1 MSGPGRWVLLAY
13 QMPREPSTPRVTV
26 WRKLRRLGVAQLMD
40 GLVALPL
47 SARNRERF
55 EWLAEEI
62 REAKGEAAI
71 WIASPGS
78 VDQERPLVSRLQD
91 AVAQEYGQIAEA
103 AQKAEQAEPA
113 ARRRSLA
120 RLRRD
125 LQVIRERDYFPT
137 QARQRAVDAV
147 EQLGGIEEAVP

>member
-47 SARNRERF
+47 SARNRERL

-62 REAKGEAAI
+62 REARGEAAI
-71 WIASPGS
+71 WIATPGS
-78 VDQERPLVSRLQD
+78 IDQERSLVSGFQE
-91 AVAQEYGQIAEA
+91 AVAREYGQIAEA
-103 AQKAEQAEPA
+103 AQGAEQAEPV

-120 RLRRD
+120 RLRRE
-125 LQVIRERDYFPT
+125 LQAVRERDYFPT
-137 QARQRAVDAV
+137 HARERAVGAV
-147 EQLGGIEEAVP
+147 ERLDRTDEVVP